1 MFVLSLLI
9 VQVTITM
16 LKALLIT
23 QSTACDTY
31 SVIFSNG
38 VPDMGEYTVVIK
50 KGLCSLELICSL
62 VLKYCFL
69 GFI

>member
-1 MFVLSLLI
+1 
-9 VQVTITM
+9 M

-50 KGLCSLELICSL
+50 KGLCSLELICLLKVLFSGVHINKFISL
-62 VLKYCFL
+62 TKETENPKC
-69 GFI
+69 